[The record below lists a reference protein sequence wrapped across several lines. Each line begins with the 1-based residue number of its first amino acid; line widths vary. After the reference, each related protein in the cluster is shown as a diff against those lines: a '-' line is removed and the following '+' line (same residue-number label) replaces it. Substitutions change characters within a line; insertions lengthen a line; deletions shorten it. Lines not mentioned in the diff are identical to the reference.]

1 MSRLL
6 KVSDLTIDAIRQE
19 NKEQGSYFFDQETM
33 KHYGSSFKC
42 NYVYEEIIEERS
54 HYFFFTTDK
63 VISEKLRGMLGG
75 YHFDVYPH
83 LLFDKLCTIRVLTYD
98 SKGNQSREHATATT
112 NKITLVDIID
122 KFVGVLTTLGF
133 DNIDIKNGIAEYAY
147 CNCSLDVLEEAM
159 EIDSELRKKD
169 NDKDTE

>member
-1 MSRLL
+1 MNELDIS
-6 KVSDLTIDAIRQE
+6 I
-19 NKEQGSYFFDQETM
+19 
-33 KHYGSSFKC
+33 
-42 NYVYEEIIEERS
+42 NYV
-54 HYFFFTTDK
+54 
-63 VISEKLRGMLGG
+63 
-75 YHFDVYPH
+75 
-83 LLFDKLCTIRVLTYD
+83 TYD
-98 SKGNQSREHATATT
+98 PKGNQSREHATATT

>member
-98 SKGNQSREHATATT
+98 SRGRQEIKQLTDKKFKDLDAAFEYLENYIKDIRER
-112 NKITLVDIID
+112 
-122 KFVGVLTTLGF
+122 
-133 DNIDIKNGIAEYAY
+133 EYIYKA
-147 CNCSLDVLEEAM
+147 
-159 EIDSELRKKD
+159 EIDAYKELIWL
-169 NDKDTE
+169 NV